1 MLRALWLGR
10 LDEAAP
16 VQVPHGLLELEAP
29 AELEAAAAVGE
40 AAEPEGGIAQ
50 VAEQVCMV
58 ATADREYCSCARRI
72 MLSSGWWCSCR
83 PCATCALNS
92 CSWPRRRPDGG
103 ATLCSIPALPRS
115 QRAAQHLMGVR
126 TAPPPKPP

>member
-72 MLSSGWWCSCR
+72 MLFQW
-83 PCATCALNS
+83 LVV
-92 CSWPRRRPDGG
+92 
-103 ATLCSIPALPRS
+103 LLPAMCNL
-115 QRAAQHLMGVR
+115 R
-126 TAPPPKPP
+126 TEQLFLAPTTP